1 MIILLF
7 KIKVVNVIYL
17 LRRSRRTSTKLVTA
31 ATNSVVLQKNLD
43 PSKSLSPVPAPS
55 TPRLTR
61 ATPESSKTKA
71 RDHEKKNQ
79 SSVRSVTKT
88 KEKNTGDIGKIKEE
102 KSKNLSPKKRKR
114 DVEND
119 NTKKTK
125 VADTEESVR
134 RSRRETTRN
143 STLATLNSSL
153 SDGEDKS
160 RSVSSEPP
168 VEEKKKR
175 KSAPTKEKVSPDPVS
190 PVRSKRRTTALSSLA
205 TKAALSQDRNV
216 SVVSPPPAPS
226 DDDGQSEP
234 ESEPEPIEQ
243 KPVRPAVKTSRGG
256 KVKSVRRT
264 ESPGQRRSVRSTT
277 AISTLASNNAASQAP
292 WLVEESSDELEEEDQ
307 SSTESEDPYQE
318 TPRRSRG
325 RPSKTK
331 PPALSPNNPFAAVTR
346 EYKEQQKIVAKL
358 NRKRKSSLSPD
369 ERPRLLSEEENNR
382 LFDSLFDEG
391 SEDQPEPPPQPT
403 NAREKAARSR
413 KATRS
418 SKKVGRSSVPVSNS
432 RDNPPPLST
441 KEMKTK
447 SQAPKSEE
455 SDSRLPSLTWAKT
468 SASTASSSRI
478 VAPWRKLGEVDK
490 IRTESNNDNDDIY
503 EFGGPVGESGLA
515 GKTEKSPERKMLL
528 TGSRHGAYSG
538 QLTALTWKQKL
549 EQSNHLTRSHESQKS
564 PNRPMFGSPRR
575 DIGSPEGKK
584 MGSISPKGSPRHEP
598 SFRNSSPRSESSSK
612 IGSPRSETSHKTG
625 SPRVDPSHRIYSP
638 RIDPSQRMGLP
649 KVYGSPLS
657 RMGARVGGSIKP
669 SAGGHSSHQLSL
681 TSLSSDYN
689 IVAAVDKHHGATLLN
704 TPPTTPASLPSEAQ
718 NPGDQNVKRKSFL
731 LSRIFSKPPSK
742 DQEDENTEEEGE
754 DATATTS
761 DIKYD
766 EVEHEDK
773 SKKPRE
779 DVKKERRQK
788 AGQDVGAL
796 QDNTSKRPSRNS
808 TRTLNFKE
816 ASSDS
821 DSGQSNS
828 SDLGGSKNPP
838 KKKLVRNVRA
848 ENPLPTGSIVCTSC
862 QR

>member
-1 MIILLF
+1 M
-7 KIKVVNVIYL
+7 
-17 LRRSRRTSTKLVTA
+17 TA
-31 ATNSVVLQKNLD
+31 ATNSAVLQKSQD
-43 PSKSLSPVPAPS
+43 PRKSLSPAPPPP
-55 TPRLTR
+55 PRNTR
-61 ATPESSKTKA
+61 ATPESSKTKS
-71 RDHEKKNQ
+71 RDHEKQTRSN
-79 SSVRSVTKT
+79 VRSVTKT
-88 KEKNTGDIGKIKEE
+88 KEKNTKDNGKIKEE
-102 KSKNLSPKKRKR
+102 GKKIKNLISPKKRKR
-114 DVEND
+114 DEQND
-119 NTKKTK
+119 NNKKTK
-125 VADTEESVR
+125 IADTEDSVR

-153 SDGEDKS
+153 SDVEDKS
-160 RSVSSEPP
+160 RSVSAEPP
-168 VEEKKKR
+168 VEKKKKGGPASR
-175 KSAPTKEKVSPDPVS
+175 KEKISPESVS
-190 PVRSKRRTTALSSLA
+190 PVRSKRRSTALSSLA

-216 SVVSPPPAPS
+216 SVVSPSRAPS
-226 DDDGQSEP
+226 DTEAQP
-234 ESEPEPIEQ
+234 EPEPERKAAQ
-243 KPVRPAVKTSRGG
+243 AGRAGGKTGRGG
-256 KVKSVRRT
+256 RGRPGGRRT
-264 ESPGQRRSVRSTT
+264 ESPGQRRSVRSST

-292 WLVEESSDELEEEDQ
+292 FVVEESSDELEEEEEDQ
-307 SSTESEDPYQE
+307 SETESEDQFQE
-318 TPRRSRG
+318 APRKGRG
-325 RPSKTK
+325 RPSKAK

-391 SEDQPEPPPQPT
+391 EEEQLEPPPQQK
-403 NAREKAARSR
+403 NVREKSAKARKAARGS
-413 KATRS
+413 KKLERS
-418 SKKVGRSSVPVSNS
+418 SPAS
-432 RDNPPPLST
+432 PPPLST
-441 KEMKTK
+441 KERKTK
-447 SQAPKSEE
+447 SPARPTSEE

-490 IRTESNNDNDDIY
+490 ISRESQDDNDDVY
-503 EFGGPVGESGLA
+503 EFGGPVGESGLK
-515 GKTEKSPERKMLL
+515 GKTDKNPDRKMVL

-538 QLTALTWKQKL
+538 HLTAMTWKQKL
-549 EQSNHLTRSHESQKS
+549 EQSNQRSQESQKS

-584 MGSISPKGSPRHEP
+584 LGSISPKGSPRHEP
-598 SFRNSSPRSESSSK
+598 SFRNSSPRSETSSK

-669 SAGGHSSHQLSL
+669 SAGGQSSHQLSL
-681 TSLSSDYN
+681 TSLSSEYN
-689 IVAAVDKHHGATLLN
+689 IVAAVDKHHGTTLLP
-704 TPPTTPASLPSEAQ
+704 TPTLPPAVPSPATAPPEQAQ
-718 NPGDQNVKRKSFL
+718 NQTDHNVKRKSFL

-742 DQEDENTEEEGE
+742 DQEDENTEE

-766 EVEHEDK
+766 EAENENK
-773 SKKPRE
+773 INKPS
-779 DVKKERRQK
+779 DDGKKEKKKK
-788 AGQDVGAL
+788 AAKEADAIR
-796 QDNTSKRPSRNS
+796 DNTSKRPSRNS

-828 SDLGGSKNPP
+828 SDLGGSKIQQ
-838 KKKLVRNVRA
+838 KKKLARNVRA
-848 ENPLPTGSIVCTSC
+848 ENPVPTGSIVCTSC